1 MPIHNPSEADGVSE
15 CMPVDWEAAQGTD
28 DHPHSSSRGGG
39 AEETQPGSE
48 TEAEGEGG
56 TLDQGAVGRPGDW
69 AEGEGVQGH

>member
-1 MPIHNPSEADGVSE
+1 MPIHNPSEADSVSE

-56 TLDQGAVGRPGDW
+56 TLDQGQALESRRLILAPPRS
-69 AEGEGVQGH
+69 Q